1 MEIIPIIL
9 LGYGLWV
16 LAKRLLVIIRA
27 RRQAILAK
35 RQMVE
40 GASAAHQLRGQR
52 QQARDQLLREKNQ
65 QMQVAILQLH
75 EAPDFY
81 RAAAAAEQA
90 QEIPFAFRQ
99 RQFHR
104 FRPQLVMHLE
114 GRLRGGGESEVLR
127 TSLEKLVTG
136 LGMAVFEANYIWQE
150 VQPRLQRREVPRPSF
165 AEAVNGMQQEHDQR
179 MNVLRTLPGI
189 DDELREQLVEAEE
202 QRFREQMLTHNNEP
216 AEHHEEF

>member
-1 MEIIPIIL
+1 MEIIPIVM
-9 LGYGLWV
+9 LGYGLWL
-16 LAKRLLVIIRA
+16 LAKKLLVFLR
-27 RRQAILAK
+27 AK
-35 RQMVE
+35 RQATLLRHQVSE
-40 GASAAHQLRGQR
+40 HASASAQLRQQR
-52 QQARDQLLREKNQ
+52 QKARDQLLREKNQ
-65 QMQVAILQLH
+65 QMQSALLQLH

-104 FRPQLVMHLE
+104 FRPQLVAHLE
-114 GRLRGGGESEVLR
+114 GRLRGGGEGEALR
-127 TSLEKLVTG
+127 ASLEQLVTG
-136 LGMAVFEANYIWQE
+136 LGMALFEAHYIWQE

-216 AEHHEEF
+216 AERHEEF